1 MGRIFKMAMVL
12 LVLTLFLALPGISLA
27 QEYTTG
33 EEVKNKEAKKE
44 AVTLEEVVVTGTKIE
59 KKIKNLTDSVMVIT
73 AQEIEQNNFTDFTE
87 ILRTTPG
94 VEFKQAGGPGQFNY
108 PKLRGFGQEHFLVV
122 IDGVKVNEGMSGGV
136 SNLLGHIDPR
146 IVEKIE
152 ILRGPQAAIY
162 GSNTTAGVIVITT
175 KKGTKELEMKVGGE
189 AGSLEWRK
197 GYASI
202 SGSAHKLSYSLYS
215 GYTDS
220 GGVHKYEDFKD
231 SSSHLN
237 LGYNLSDSF
246 NVNGSFMYTHSEFN
260 YAYLKESCDM
270 DSPSTPWYALQVP
283 DPNRLSE
290 SDYYNENVKM
300 EHKITDKLKQTLTL
314 GYYKHKKKGLNK
326 DDGYLGSVIAPVD
339 NFTYDYATYY
349 NKGDIVPVYDDG
361 DGKSYYYQN
370 ENYLAD
376 YNFIWD
382 QELGTS
388 ASNTLLL
395 GAEYQKQEGKKWGK
409 YGDLD
414 KEVNNYSFYLND
426 QILMLNENLV
436 LSFGVR
442 NDHHEEFG
450 DHTTGKAGISYTF
463 QATETTLYTN
473 YGTSFKAPTF
483 FNLYDPRYGNPNLDP
498 EEGKTYEF
506 GIRQSLFQKRL
517 NIECAYWH
525 TKLDDVIAFV
535 YGINPD
541 PTIVGM
547 YDNRDKATSKGVETT
562 LSFMLTD
569 SLTFRAN
576 YTYCDS
582 KSEKDGET
590 FRTVQIARNK
600 FNLDLSYD
608 IDKFHFNIHGYYSGP
623 RLRWKGDKEM
633 DSYFRTDVA
642 ARADVTEHWSVYGR
656 VENVFD
662 EDIVEGLGY
671 EQPGVYAVA
680 GLEWKF

>member
-1 MGRIFKMAMVL
+1 MKLKIKLVIVALMLVCILAVFQSAMA
-12 LVLTLFLALPGISLA
+12 
-27 QEYTTG
+27 
-33 EEVKNKEAKKE
+33 EEEQKKDK
-44 AVTLEEVVVTGTKIE
+44 ATKIEEIIVTGTKIE
-59 KKIKNLTDSVMVIT
+59 KKIENLTDSVTVIT
-73 AQEIEQNNFTDFTE
+73 ADEIEKNNFTDFTE
-87 ILRTTPG
+87 ILRFTPG

-108 PKLRGFGQEHFLVV
+108 PKLRGFGQGHFLVV
-122 IDGVKVNEGMSGGV
+122 IDGVKVNEAMSGGV
-136 SNLLGHIDPR
+136 SNLLGHIDPQ
-146 IVEKIE
+146 IIEKIE

-162 GSNTTAGVIVITT
+162 GSNTTAGVIAITT
-175 KKGTKELEMKVGGE
+175 KKGTKKLKMKVGGE

-197 GYASI
+197 GYASV
-202 SGSAHKLSYSLYS
+202 SGSADKLSYSLYS

-231 SSSHLN
+231 STSHLN
-237 LGYNLSDSF
+237 LGYNFSDSV
-246 NVNGSFMYTHSEFN
+246 NANGSFMYTHSEFN
-260 YAYLKESCDM
+260 YAYLKESYAT

-290 SDYYNENVKM
+290 SDYYNGNIKI

-326 DDGYLGSVIAPVD
+326 DDGYLGSVVAPVD

-349 NKGDIVPVYDDG
+349 NQGDIVPVYDNG

-370 ENYLAD
+370 KNYLAD

-382 QELGTS
+382 QELGKS

-395 GAEYQKQEGKKWGK
+395 GVEYQKQKGEKWGK
-409 YGDLD
+409 YGETRDIL
-414 KEVNNYSFYLND
+414 NNYSCYLND

-436 LSFGVR
+436 LSFGIR

-450 DHTTGKAGISYTF
+450 NHVTGKAGISYTF
-463 QATETTLYTN
+463 QSTGTTIYTN

-483 FNLYDPRYGNPNLDP
+483 SNLYDPKYGDPNIDP
-498 EEGKTYEF
+498 EEGKTYEV
-506 GIRQSLFQKRL
+506 GLRQSLLQNRL
-517 NIECAYWH
+517 NLECTYWY
-525 TKLDDVIAFV
+525 TKLDDVIAFI

-541 PTIVGM
+541 PTLSGL
-547 YDNRDKATSKGVETT
+547 YGNRDEATSEGVEAT

-569 SLTFRAN
+569 SLTFSGN
-576 YTYCDS
+576 YTYTDS

-600 FNLDLSYD
+600 FNLDLFYD

-633 DSYFRTDVA
+633 DSYFRTDLAV
-642 ARADVTEHWSVYGR
+642 RADVAEHWSVYGR
-656 VENVFD
+656 VENIFD
-662 EDIVEGLGY
+662 VNIEEGLGY